1 MKPSVNKILTKL
13 NKEKE
18 LEKVELSLG
27 RELDKLI
34 AEGKELSKKR
44 KKLGDNA
51 NSDATK
57 IENLVKSFNNTYYN
71 SGKDIEKKGNELLN
85 DIGIR
90 LEKFMRQADELG
102 FDWKNHPVYKEATRL
117 LTELKSAET
126 IGAKIEMIY
135 NFK

>member
-1 MKPSVNKILTKL
+1 MKPSVQKIITKL
-13 NKEKE
+13 AKEKE
-18 LEKVELSLG
+18 NKVELSLG

-34 AEGKELSKKR
+34 IEAKELSKKR
-44 KKLGDNA
+44 RKLADDA
-51 NSDATK
+51 KSDATK
-57 IENLVKSFNNTYYN
+57 IENLVKSFNNAYYTT
-71 SGKDIEKKGNELLN
+71 GKDIEQRGNELLN

-102 FDWKNHPVYKEATRL
+102 FDWKNHPVYRDAQRL

>member
-1 MKPSVNKILTKL
+1 MDYKQKEILK
-13 NKEKE
+13 KFAS
-18 LEKVELSLG
+18 EKVELSLG

-34 AEGKELSKKR
+34 IEAKELSKKR
-44 KKLGDNA
+44 RKLADDAHN
-51 NSDATK
+51 DATK
-57 IENLVKSFNNTYYN
+57 IENLVKSFNNTYYTT
-71 SGKDIEKKGNELLN
+71 GKDIEKRGDELLN
-85 DIGIR
+85 DIGVR

-102 FDWKNHPVYKEATRL
+102 FNWKNHPVYKDATRL

>member
-71 SGKDIEKKGNELLN
+71 SGKDIEKRGNELLN

>member
-1 MKPSVNKILTKL
+1 MDYKQKEILQKFAS
-13 NKEKE
+13 
-18 LEKVELSLG
+18 EKVELSLG

-34 AEGKELSKKR
+34 IEAKELSKKR
-44 KKLGDNA
+44 RKLADDAHN
-51 NSDATK
+51 DATK
-57 IENLVKSFNNTYYN
+57 IENLVKSFNNTYYTT
-71 SGKDIEKKGNELLN
+71 GKNIEKRGDELLN
-85 DIGIR
+85 DIGVR

-102 FDWKNHPVYKEATRL
+102 FNWKNHPVYKDATRL

>member
-1 MKPSVNKILTKL
+1 MKPSVQKIITKL
-13 NKEKE
+13 AKEKE
-18 LEKVELSLG
+18 NKVELSLG

-34 AEGKELSKKR
+34 IEAKELSKKR
-44 KKLGDNA
+44 RKLADDA
-51 NSDATK
+51 KSDATK
-57 IENLVKSFNNTYYN
+57 IENLVKSFNNTYYTT
-71 SGKDIEKKGNELLN
+71 GKDIEQRGNELLN

-102 FDWKNHPVYKEATRL
+102 FDWKNHPVYRDAQRL

>member
-13 NKEKE
+13 TKDKE

-44 KKLGDNA
+44 RKLGEDA

-57 IENLVKSFNNTYYN
+57 IENLVKSFNNTYYS
-71 SGKDIEKKGNELLN
+71 SGKDIEKRGNELLN

-102 FDWKNHPVYKEATRL
+102 FNWKNHPVYKEATRL
-117 LTELKSAET
+117 LTELRSAET

>member
-1 MKPSVNKILTKL
+1 MKPTVNKILTKL
-13 NKEKE
+13 TKDKE

-34 AEGKELSKKR
+34 AEGKELAKKR
-44 KKLGDNA
+44 RKLGEDA

-57 IENLVKSFNNTYYN
+57 IENLVKSFNNTYYS
-71 SGKDIEKKGNELLN
+71 SGKDIEKRGEELLN

-102 FDWKNHPVYKEATRL
+102 FNWKNHPVYKEATRL
-117 LTELKSAET
+117 LTELRSAET

>member
-1 MKPSVNKILTKL
+1 LKQESKKARAKDW
-13 NKEKE
+13 KEN
-18 LEKVELSLG
+18 KVELSLG

-34 AEGKELSKKR
+34 IEAKELSKKR
-44 KKLGDNA
+44 RKLADDA
-51 NSDATK
+51 KSDATK
-57 IENLVKSFNNTYYN
+57 IENLVKSFNNAYYTT
-71 SGKDIEKKGNELLN
+71 GKDIEQRGNELLN

-102 FDWKNHPVYKEATRL
+102 FDWKNHPVYRDAQRL